1 MDISAVHL
9 NMSEL
14 LFGPAGVPLS
24 TRPFTT
30 YQGVARVAEL
40 ALGCME
46 VEFVQGVRMKS
57 PEAVRVGQ
65 LATQSGIKLSVHAP
79 YFINLNAREAEKVA
93 ASQQRIF
100 QAAFIAGQLGARSV
114 VFHAAFYLG
123 DPPQQVYQVVKKN
136 LAEVLA
142 RLKENKI
149 KVLLRPE
156 VTGKESQFG
165 TLDEVLALSQ
175 ELDGVAPCIDF
186 AHWHARTGA
195 NNSYNEFQD
204 ILKMIETR
212 LGRPSLEDMHIHVSG
227 ISYTKKGESKH
238 LLLEESDLKYK
249 ELLRALKD
257 NNVGGLVIC
266 ESPTLEEDAL
276 LLQQTYR
283 SLR

>member
-1 MDISAVHL
+1 
-9 NMSEL
+9 MSKL
-14 LFGPAGVPLS
+14 FFGPAGVPLS

-46 VEFVQGVRMKS
+46 VEFVQGVRMKP

-65 LATQSGIKLSVHAP
+65 LATQNGIRLSVHAP
-79 YFINLNAREAEKVA
+79 YFINLNAREAEKIA

-100 QAAFIAGQLGARSV
+100 QAAFIAGQLGASSV

-142 RLKENKI
+142 RLRENNI
-149 KVLLRPE
+149 RVLLRPE
-156 VTGKESQFG
+156 VTGKGSQFG
-165 TLDEVLALSQ
+165 TLDEVLSLSQ
-175 ELDGVAPCIDF
+175 ELEGVAPCIDF
-186 AHWHARTGA
+186 SHWHARTGA
-195 NNSYNEFQD
+195 NNSYSEFQNV
-204 ILKMIETR
+204 LKMIESR
-212 LGRPSLEDMHIHVSG
+212 LGRPSLENMHIHVSG
-227 ISYTKKGESKH
+227 IAYTKKGESKH
-238 LLLEESDLKYK
+238 LVMEESDLKYK

-257 NNVGGLVIC
+257 NDVGGLVIC
-266 ESPTLEEDAL
+266 ESPNLEDDAL

-283 SLR
+283 ALR